1 MRKVLFLTLALSLML
16 VGSAF
21 AADAAASLTPKIG
34 VVDMQAVA
42 TQSEPAKAAKEKM
55 EKQKELI
62 FSLMPMEKKQ
72 INK

>member
-42 TQSEPAKAAKEKM
+42 TQSEPAKAAK
-55 EKQKELI
+55 
-62 FSLMPMEKKQ
+62 
-72 INK
+72 